1 MSTTEPLALDTRRA
15 VDRWLGDYAEDHRNP
30 TNIAIHHVCVP
41 LIVWCVI
48 AAAWCIPVPPGLGRP
63 GLWAGLGMV
72 GALGW
77 YLRLSR
83 PLGLAM
89 VAMFVALALLT
100 HVLHGLLGTAGL
112 LWTAIGVFVLAWIG
126 QFVGHHIEGRRPSFL
141 TDLAYLL
148 VGPMWIVAKL
158 MRRAGVSY

>member
-1 MSTTEPLALDTRRA
+1 MATTDTLPVDTRRA

-30 TNIAIHHVCVP
+30 ANIAIHHVCVP
-41 LIVWCVI
+41 VIVWCVI
-48 AAAWCIPVPPGLGRP
+48 AAAWCIPVPPGIGQP
-63 GLWAGLGMV
+63 GLWAALGMV

-89 VAMFVALALLT
+89 LVLFAVLGALA
-100 HVLHGLLGTAGL
+100 HGLHGLLGPRGL
-112 LWTAIGVFVLAWIG
+112 LWTAIVAFVLAWIG
-126 QFVGHHIEGRRPSFL
+126 QFIGHHLEGRRPSFL